1 MKTFKHK
8 TTKEIAKLC
17 KDDNNF
23 YRVNDSLVMPKRFIE
38 NTNDWKEIIEE
49 YPLSYKDLISNES
62 YTFEEIGHLYTFNL
76 DEGVWYNHSFDR
88 LYNSPLKKISDNKF
102 RLATEKEIEMLIP
115 KNKNYPVGTKVID
128 TNPDTEGYVYE
139 KQKSGFWKINNM
151 DGYTISESSIGE
163 GKRFRLVEDYPLTF
177 NDLKNNC
184 CYTTEYSGQGRYT
197 FKMGYNLWVNHNSK
211 IIHTNDGN
219 FTPSNGFNKFRYPTK
234 EEIDMLT
241 HKKDYEI
248 LSIKNTN
255 TKTVYHKLPDGQY
268 NCWTTNIN
276 IDTDNIVNTIKNGK
290 VIIKS
295 VKRLSDNTIFTI
307 GDIIKG
313 KSGCICSIN
322 EIWLNPD
329 CESQI
334 LFNHKDEGIDLQNAL
349 KSLFISDDNVH
360 IFKGD
365 IIYPVNTTSFN
376 HDQPIPIATGES
388 VTKYGKGYKHFS
400 TKAVLDDFIL
410 MNKPMVSLNEVKD
423 NAKLIS
429 NALGIVLLEKLKEI
443 VKSKLEK

>member
-1 MKTFKHK
+1 MRTFKHK

-38 NTNDWKEIIEE
+38 NTNDWTETIEE

-128 TNPDTEGYVYE
+128 TNPDTKGYVYE
-139 KQKSGFWKINNM
+139 KQESGLWKSKINNI
-151 DGYTISESSIGE
+151 DGYIIAESSIGK
-163 GKRFRLVEDYPLTF
+163 GKRFNLLEEELCVPIGTKFQYKAGGTI
-177 NDLKNNC
+177 
-184 CYTTEYSGQGRYT
+184 YTINSIKDINQVKIVWGYDNSHAYYDISQVNEY
-197 FKMGYNLWVNHNSK
+197 FKEKTW
-211 IIHTNDGN
+211 II
-219 FTPSNGFNKFRYPTK
+219 YK
-234 EEIDMLT
+234 E
-241 HKKDYEI
+241 YEI
-248 LSIKNTN
+248 LSLITN
-255 TKTVYHKLPDGQY
+255 SYTSITCSRIDIDAFLNKEKSTLKWQTKSIRRV
-268 NCWTTNIN
+268 
-276 IDTDNIVNTIKNGK
+276 
-290 VIIKS
+290 
-295 VKRLSDNTIFTI
+295 SDNAIFTI
-307 GDIIKG
+307 GDKIKG
-313 KSGCICSIN
+313 KSGVVCTIN
-322 EIWLNPD
+322 EIWLNPN
-329 CESQI
+329 CESQV
-334 LFNHKDEGIDLQNAL
+334 LFNHKDEGVDLQNAL
-349 KSLFISDDNVH
+349 KSLFISDDNVV

-365 IIYPVNTTSFN
+365 IIYPVNTYMFN
-376 HDQPIPIATGES
+376 PNLPILIERS
-388 VTKYGKGYKHFS
+388 DSLSKYGKGYKHFS
-400 TKAVLDDFIL
+400 SKAAADDFIL

-423 NAKLIS
+423 NAELIS

>member
-1 MKTFKHK
+1 
-8 TTKEIAKLC
+8 
-17 KDDNNF
+17 
-23 YRVNDSLVMPKRFIE
+23 MPKRFIE
-38 NTNDWKEIIEE
+38 NTNDWTETIEE

-128 TNPDTEGYVYE
+128 TNPDTKGYVYE
-139 KQKSGFWKINNM
+139 KQESGLWKSKINNI
-151 DGYTISESSIGE
+151 DGYIIAESSIGK
-163 GKRFRLVEDYPLTF
+163 GKRFNLLEEELCVPIGTKFQYSNINPDSAIIYTIDSVENDIVKITWNNSNNHTHFFVSKCNEKF
-177 NDLKNNC
+177 N
-184 CYTTEYSGQGRYT
+184 
-197 FKMGYNLWVNHNSK
+197 
-211 IIHTNDGN
+211 
-219 FTPSNGFNKFRYPTK
+219 NKSWTIYR
-234 EEIDMLT
+234 E
-241 HKKDYEI
+241 YEI
-248 LSIKNTN
+248 LSLRTN
-255 TKTVYHKLPDGQY
+255 TFTAIT
-268 NCWTTNIN
+268 CSS
-276 IDTDNIVNTIKNGK
+276 IDIDAFLNKEKSTLKWQ
-290 VIIKS
+290 IKS
-295 VKRLSDNTIFTI
+295 IKRVSDNAIFTI

-313 KSGCICSIN
+313 KSGVVCTIN
-322 EIWLNPD
+322 EIWLNPN

-349 KSLFISDDNVH
+349 KPLFISDDNVV

-365 IIYPVNTTSFN
+365 TIYPVNTYMFN
-376 HDQPIPIATGES
+376 PNLPILIERS
-388 VTKYGKGYKHFS
+388 DSLSKYGKGYKFLS
-400 TKAVLDDFIL
+400 SKAAADDFIL

>member
-1 MKTFKHK
+1 MRTFKHK

-38 NTNDWKEIIEE
+38 NTNDWTEIIEE
-49 YPLSYKDLISNES
+49 KLCVPIKTKFQYSN
-62 YTFEEIGHLYTFNL
+62 I
-76 DEGVWYNHSFDR
+76 
-88 LYNSPLKKISDNKF
+88 
-102 RLATEKEIEMLIP
+102 
-115 KNKNYPVGTKVID
+115 
-128 TNPDTEGYVYE
+128 NPD
-139 KQKSGFWKINNM
+139 SAII
-151 DGYTISESSIGE
+151 YTIDS
-163 GKRFRLVEDYPLTF
+163 VENDIVKITWNNSNNHTHFFVSKCNEKF
-177 NDLKNNC
+177 N
-184 CYTTEYSGQGRYT
+184 
-197 FKMGYNLWVNHNSK
+197 
-211 IIHTNDGN
+211 
-219 FTPSNGFNKFRYPTK
+219 NKSWTIYR
-234 EEIDMLT
+234 E
-241 HKKDYEI
+241 YEI
-248 LSIKNTN
+248 LSLRTN
-255 TKTVYHKLPDGQY
+255 TFTAIT
-268 NCWTTNIN
+268 CSS
-276 IDTDNIVNTIKNGK
+276 IDIDAFLNKEKSTLKWQ
-290 VIIKS
+290 IKS
-295 VKRLSDNTIFTI
+295 IKRVSDNAIFTI

-313 KSGCICSIN
+313 KSGVVCTIN
-322 EIWLNPD
+322 EIWLNPN
-329 CESQI
+329 CKSQI